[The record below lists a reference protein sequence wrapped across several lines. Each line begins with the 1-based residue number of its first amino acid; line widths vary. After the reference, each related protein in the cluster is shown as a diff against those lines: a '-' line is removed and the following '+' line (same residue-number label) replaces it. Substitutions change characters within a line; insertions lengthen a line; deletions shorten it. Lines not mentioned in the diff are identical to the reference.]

1 MYEGGSQLR
10 RRGGSESEQQDDDTS
25 YVIANNGKPSF
36 QVTQDHVS
44 PFPSPNPRQTRSSL
58 VENGKKMSSSRDR
71 TAEFVNTV
79 RSLQGR
85 TLNGHPANFRPTNQ
99 AARQSSD
106 FMKIAKAIGK
116 DITST
121 FTKLEKLT
129 ILAKR
134 KTIFDDKPVEIQE
147 LTYIIKEDINMLNK
161 QIAKLQEIAKTQR
174 NGQGQ
179 HQQSHSASVV
189 VALQTK
195 LANMSNNFK
204 EVLDV
209 RTENL
214 KSQRS
219 RAGQF
224 STGAVTTSLPQT
236 AVEGFHR
243 GSVLAEDDNN
253 GSVAIDMGGGG
264 QVQSFM
270 QDDTDQYYASR
281 ADTMQTI
288 ESTIVELGGIFSQLA
303 HMVKEQEEMVQRID
317 SNVEDTALNV
327 DMGHQE
333 ILKYFQSVT
342 SNRWLM
348 VKIFG
353 VLIFFFVFF
362 VIFMA

>member
-1 MYEGGSQLR
+1 MFEGGSALR
-10 RRGGSESEQQDDDTS
+10 RRCGSETEQPEDGS
-25 YVIANNGKPSF
+25 YVVPANGKPSF
-36 QVTQDHVS
+36 QVTKNNVS
-44 PFPSPNPRQTRSSL
+44 PLPSPNPRNNRQNII
-58 VENGKKMSSSRDR
+58 ENGKMSSSRDR
-71 TAEFVNTV
+71 TMEFVNTV

-85 TLNGHPANFRPTNQ
+85 TMNGHPTNFRSANPVAQ
-99 AARQSSD
+99 QSSD
-106 FMKIAKAIGK
+106 FMRIAKSIGK

-174 NGQGQ
+174 MGQGK

-214 KSQRS
+214 KSQKN
-219 RAGQF
+219 RAEQF
-224 STGAVTTSLPQT
+224 SSGAVTSSLPQS
-236 AVEGFHR
+236 AVAGFHR
-243 GSVLAEDDNN
+243 GSVLAAEDDMSANQ
-253 GSVAIDMGGGG
+253 GSVAIDMGGPM
-264 QVQSFM
+264 QAFI
-270 QDDTDQYYASR
+270 QDDSESYLTDR
-281 ADTMQTI
+281 ADTMHTI

-317 SNVEDTALNV
+317 ENVDSTAMNV

-348 VKIFG
+348 IKIFG
-353 VLIFFFVFF
+353 VLIFFFIFF

>member
-1 MYEGGSQLR
+1 MFEGGSQLR
-10 RRGGSESEQQDDDTS
+10 RRCGSESEQQDGNS
-25 YVIANNGKPSF
+25 YVIPTNGKPSF
-36 QVTQDHVS
+36 QVSQDHVS
-44 PFPSPNPRQTRSSL
+44 PLPSPNPRQTRNGL
-58 VENGKKMSSSRDR
+58 ELGKKMSSSRDR
-71 TAEFVNTV
+71 TAEFVTTV

-85 TLNGHPANFRPTNQ
+85 TLNGHPANLRPVNQ

-106 FMKIAKAIGK
+106 FMKIAKSIGK

-129 ILAKR
+129 ILARR
-134 KTIFDDKPVEIQE
+134 KTIFDDKPLEIQE

-174 NGQGQ
+174 MGQGK

-204 EVLDV
+204 QVLDV

-243 GSVLAEDDNN
+243 GSVLAEDDNS
-253 GSVAIDMGGGG
+253 GSVAIDMGG
-264 QVQSFM
+264 QAQAFM
-270 QDDTDQYYASR
+270 VDESDQYYASR
-281 ADTMQTI
+281 ADTMHTI

-303 HMVKEQEEMVQRID
+303 NMVKEQEEMVQRID

-327 DMGHQE
+327 DMGHAE

-353 VLIFFFVFF
+353 VLIFFFIFF

>member
-1 MYEGGSQLR
+1 MFEGGSQLR
-10 RRGGSESEQQDDDTS
+10 RRCGSESEDPVSGS
-25 YVIANNGKPSF
+25 YVVPANGKPSF
-36 QVTQDHVS
+36 QVTQNNVS
-44 PFPSPNPRQTRSSL
+44 PLPSPNPRNNRQNII
-58 VENGKKMSSSRDR
+58 ENGKMTSSRDR
-71 TAEFVNTV
+71 TLEFVNTV

-85 TLNGHPANFRPTNQ
+85 TMNGHPTNFRSANPVAQ
-99 AARQSSD
+99 QSSD
-106 FMKIAKAIGK
+106 FMRIAKSIGK

-134 KTIFDDKPVEIQE
+134 RTIFDDKPVEIQE

-174 NGQGQ
+174 LGQGK

-219 RAGQF
+219 RAEQF
-224 STGAVTTSLPQT
+224 SSGAVTSSLPQS
-236 AVEGFHR
+236 AVAGFHR
-243 GSVLAEDDNN
+243 GSVLAAEDEMANN
-253 GSVAIDMGGGG
+253 NQGEVAIDMGGPM
-264 QVQSFM
+264 QAFV
-270 QDDTDQYYASR
+270 QDDSSYYETR

-317 SNVEDTALNV
+317 NNVEDTALNV

-348 VKIFG
+348 IKIFG
-353 VLIFFFVFF
+353 VLIFFFIFF
-362 VIFMA
+362 IIFMA

>member
-1 MYEGGSQLR
+1 MLEGGSQLR
-10 RRGGSESEQQDDDTS
+10 RRCGSESEQQDGS
-25 YVIANNGKPSF
+25 YVISSIGKPSF

-44 PFPSPNPRQTRSSL
+44 PLPSPNARTSRST
-58 VENGKKMSSSRDR
+58 ENSRMSSSRDR
-71 TAEFVNTV
+71 TVEFVNTV

-85 TLNGHPANFRPTNQ
+85 SLNGHPANFRPANP
-99 AARQSSD
+99 AAQQSSD
-106 FMKIAKAIGK
+106 FMKIAKSIGK

-121 FTKLEKLT
+121 YTKLEKLT
-129 ILAKR
+129 LLARR

-174 NGQGQ
+174 TTQGQ

-214 KSQRS
+214 KSQQS
-219 RAGQF
+219 RKEQF
-224 STGAVTTSLPQT
+224 SSGAVTSTLPSS
-236 AVEGFHR
+236 AVVGFHR
-243 GSVLAEDDNN
+243 GSVLAAEDDQGAMSN
-253 GSVAIDMGGGG
+253 SVAIDMGA
-264 QVQSFM
+264 QSQAFI
-270 QDDTDQYYASR
+270 QDDTESYYASR
-281 ADTMQTI
+281 ADTMHTI

-327 DMGHQE
+327 DMGHAE

-353 VLIFFFVFF
+353 VLIFFFIFF